1 MSTVG
6 VPSGTIAYE
15 DTGGDGPVM
24 VFGHGLLMDGRQWRK
39 VLPQLPEYRCIT
51 PTLPMGA
58 HTSPM
63 RHDADLTETGMAN
76 ILADFLDALDLDDVT
91 LVLNDW
97 GGGQFMISEGRDK
110 RIGRMVLASVTAFD
124 NYPPEPARPAA
135 LLCRM
140 PGGGWV
146 LSRMLGTRFFRHSRR
161 AYGAMA
167 KSGLPRRTVRRMVR
181 AGRRE
186 PGDPPRPG
194 EVRDR
199 RATAGPTAGDVGA
212 DADFRS
218 AGAGHLG
225 ARRPDDA
232 PRACRPA
239 RRALSRRH
247 QDRRRRLLDVDPG
260 GPTRRDGAGAAGLR
274 QSVAPRIL
282 IAKIRE
288 SPGRIPAPGC
298 PCG

>member
-51 PTLPMGA
+51 TTLPMGA

-167 KSGLPRRTVRRMVR
+167 KSGLPDELFDAWFASAVENPAIRRDLVKF
-181 AGRRE
+181 AIGA
-186 PGDPPRPG
+186 PPR
-194 EVRDR
+194 
-199 RATAGPTAGDVGA
+199 A
-212 DADFRS
+212 
-218 AGAGHLG
+218 
-225 ARRPDDA
+225 
-232 PRACRPA
+232 
-239 RRALSRRH
+239 
-247 QDRRRRLLDVDPG
+247 RLLEMSEQMRTFDRPVLVIWAREDRMMPLEHADRLVELYPDATKIVVDDSWTLIPEDQ
-260 GPTRRDGAGAAGLR
+260 PAAMAQALRDFVSL
-274 QSVAPRIL
+274 SP
-282 IAKIRE
+282 RE
-288 SPGRIPAPGC
+288 S
-298 PCG
+298 